1 MPQSALLRCCERRCG
16 EWQNQRTRPRRV
28 MEYFDAGYAC
38 LGDLF
43 VSDATAGVVVLLI
56 VRRVERRDRE
66 PQTRAGRDAPR
77 HPPEVEWNLDDL
89 LRL

>member
-1 MPQSALLRCCERRCG
+1 
-16 EWQNQRTRPRRV
+16 
-28 MEYFDAGYAC
+28 MEYFD
-38 LGDLF
+38 
-43 VSDATAGVVVLLI
+43 VSYAGVGDVFISDSTTGVEVLLI
-56 VRRVERRDRE
+56 VRRIERRDRE